1 MRFGGKA
8 PGPATN
14 RQNCVHLISRVYLF
28 YLTLARDLR
37 CVRKPF
43 NVFFLYVHVFPLD
56 DDFFSL
62 RIFFLTLFKN
72 FFYFFFE
79 IVFKKLGD
87 NSNL

>member
-43 NVFFLYVHVFPLD
+43 NVFFFICSGVHIFPLND
-56 DDFFSL
+56 DDFFFHCEV
-62 RIFFLTLFKN
+62 FFSHTL
-72 FFYFFFE
+72 
-79 IVFKKLGD
+79 
-87 NSNL
+87 

>member
-1 MRFGGKA
+1 MLFGGKA

-43 NVFFLYVHVFPLD
+43 NVFFLYVHVFPLND
-56 DDFFSL
+56 DDFFF
-62 RIFFLTLFKN
+62 IAK
-72 FFYFFFE
+72 FFFSHS
-79 IVFKKLGD
+79 L
-87 NSNL
+87 NLFFMYLRS

>member
-1 MRFGGKA
+1 MLFGRKA

-43 NVFFLYVHVFPLD
+43 NVFFLYVHVFPLNDD
-56 DDFFSL
+56 DDFISL
-62 RIFFLTLFKN
+62 RS
-72 FFYFFFE
+72 FFFSHS
-79 IVFKKLGD
+79 L
-87 NSNL
+87 NLFFMYLRS

>member
-1 MRFGGKA
+1 MLFGGKA

-28 YLTLARDLR
+28 YLTLARDLC

-43 NVFFLYVHVFPLD
+43 NVFFLYVHVFPLND
-56 DDFFSL
+56 DDFFF
-62 RIFFLTLFKN
+62 IATFFFLTLFKLI
-72 FFYFFFE
+72 FY
-79 IVFKKLGD
+79 VFKKLGD

>member
-1 MRFGGKA
+1 MLFGGKA

-43 NVFFLYVHVFPLD
+43 NVFFLYVHVFPLND
-56 DDFFSL
+56 DDFISL
-62 RIFFLTLFKN
+62 RS
-72 FFYFFFE
+72 FFFSHS
-79 IVFKKLGD
+79 L
-87 NSNL
+87 NLFFI

>member
-1 MRFGGKA
+1 MTQERCGQRKDAVRGKA

-43 NVFFLYVHVFPLD
+43 NVFFLYVHVFPLND
-56 DDFFSL
+56 DDFISL
-62 RIFFLTLFKN
+62 RS
-72 FFYFFFE
+72 FFFSHS
-79 IVFKKLGD
+79 L
-87 NSNL
+87 NLFFI

>member
-1 MRFGGKA
+1 MLFGGEA

-43 NVFFLYVHVFPLD
+43 NVFFLYVHVFPLND
-56 DDFFSL
+56 DDFISL
-62 RIFFLTLFKN
+62 RS
-72 FFYFFFE
+72 FFFSHS
-79 IVFKKLGD
+79 L
-87 NSNL
+87 NLFFMYLRS

>member
-1 MRFGGKA
+1 MLFGGKE

-43 NVFFLYVHVFPLD
+43 NVFFLYVHVFPLND
-56 DDFFSL
+56 DDFISL
-62 RIFFLTLFKN
+62 RS
-72 FFYFFFE
+72 FFFSHY
-79 IVFKKLGD
+79 L
-87 NSNL
+87 NLFFMYLRS

>member
-8 PGPATN
+8 PGPATT

-43 NVFFLYVHVFPLD
+43 NVFFLYVHVFPLND
-56 DDFFSL
+56 DDFISL
-62 RIFFLTLFKN
+62 RS
-72 FFYFFFE
+72 FFFSHY
-79 IVFKKLGD
+79 L
-87 NSNL
+87 NLFFMYLRS